1 MENQEFD
8 VKLFNELVEQ
18 IKAENPK
25 LDLELCKYIA
35 GSYILY
41 DVMKIE
47 KPTEEN
53 EQFKRANEMIEKL
66 NLSNTVEI
74 EA

>member
-1 MENQEFD
+1 MDNQEFD
-8 VKLFNELVEQ
+8 VKLFDELVEQ

-25 LDLELCKYIA
+25 LDLEFCKYIA
-35 GSYILY
+35 GSYLLY

-47 KPTEEN
+47 KPTEEL
-53 EQFKRANEMIEKL
+53 EQFVKANEMIEKL
-66 NLSNTVEI
+66 TISNTVEI

>member
-1 MENQEFD
+1 MDNQEFD
-8 VKLFNELVEQ
+8 VKLFDELVEQ

-25 LDLELCKYIA
+25 LDLDLCKYIA
-35 GSYILY
+35 GSYLLY

-47 KPTEEN
+47 KPTEEL
-53 EQFKRANEMIEKL
+53 EQFVKANEMIEKL
-66 NLSNTVEI
+66 TLSNTVEI

>member
-1 MENQEFD
+1 MDNQEFD
-8 VKLFNELVEQ
+8 VKLFDELVEQ

-25 LDLELCKYIA
+25 PDLELCKYIA
-35 GSYILY
+35 GSYLLY

-47 KPTEEN
+47 KPTEEL
-53 EQFKRANEMIEKL
+53 EQFVKANEMIEKL
-66 NLSNTVEI
+66 TISNTVEI

>member
-1 MENQEFD
+1 MDNQEFD
-8 VKLFNELVEQ
+8 VKLFDELVEQ

-25 LDLELCKYIA
+25 LDLDLCKYIA
-35 GSYILY
+35 GSYLLY

-47 KPTEEN
+47 KPTQEL
-53 EQFKRANEMIEKL
+53 EQFVKANEMIEKL
-66 NLSNTVEI
+66 TISNTVEI

>member
-1 MENQEFD
+1 MDNQEFN
-8 VKLFNELVEQ
+8 VKLFDELVEQ

-35 GSYILY
+35 GSYLLY

-47 KPTEEN
+47 KPTEEL
-53 EQFKRANEMIEKL
+53 EQFVKANEMIEKL
-66 NLSNTVEI
+66 TISNTVEI

>member
-1 MENQEFD
+1 MDNQEFD
-8 VKLFNELVEQ
+8 VKLFDELVEQ

-25 LDLELCKYIA
+25 LDLDLCKYIA
-35 GSYILY
+35 GSYLLY

-47 KPTEEN
+47 KPTEEL
-53 EQFKRANEMIEKL
+53 EQFVKANEMIEKL
-66 NLSNTVEI
+66 TISNTVEI

>member
-1 MENQEFD
+1 MDNFD
-8 VKLFNELVEQ
+8 AKLFEEITEQ

-25 LDLELCKYIA
+25 IDLELCKYIA
-35 GSYILY
+35 GSYLLY

-47 KPTEEN
+47 KPTEEL
-53 EQFKRANEMIEKL
+53 EQFVKANEMIEKL
-66 NLSNTVEI
+66 SLSNTVEI

>member
-1 MENQEFD
+1 MDNQEFD
-8 VKLFNELVEQ
+8 VKLFDELVEQ

-35 GSYILY
+35 GSYLLY

-47 KPTEEN
+47 KPTEEL
-53 EQFKRANEMIEKL
+53 EQFVKANEMIEKL
-66 NLSNTVEI
+66 TISNTVEI

>member
-1 MENQEFD
+1 MDNQEFD
-8 VKLFNELVEQ
+8 VKLFDELVEQ

-35 GSYILY
+35 GSYLLY

-47 KPTEEN
+47 KPTEEL
-53 EQFKRANEMIEKL
+53 EQFVKANEMIEKL
-66 NLSNTVEI
+66 TLSNTVEI

>member
-1 MENQEFD
+1 MDNKEFD
-8 VKLFNELVEQ
+8 VKLFDELVEQ

-25 LDLELCKYIA
+25 IDLELCKYIA
-35 GSYILY
+35 GSYLLY

-47 KPTEEN
+47 KPTEEL
-53 EQFKRANEMIEKL
+53 EQFVKANEMIEKL
-66 NLSNTVEI
+66 SLSNTVEI

>member
-1 MENQEFD
+1 MNNQEFD
-8 VKLFNELVEQ
+8 VKLFDELVEQ

-25 LDLELCKYIA
+25 LDLDLCKYIA
-35 GSYILY
+35 GSYLLY

-47 KPTEEN
+47 KPTEEL
-53 EQFKRANEMIEKL
+53 EQFVKANEMIEKL
-66 NLSNTVEI
+66 TISNTVEI